1 MGLFE
6 DFSRFL
12 ETRLEE
18 FLRDNPHLELQAMEE
33 QLKEQQEDTLR
44 LILELQKEEKKLKE
58 EILKIA
64 QDIQKWHERAAKAQA
79 ANRVDLATDAQ
90 KREAA
95 LLRQGNQRWGQM
107 QGVKERIE
115 QSKELYRQIQQRLQE
130 VKVKATEVEA
140 NRAKAQAQQN
150 QQRWE
155 TQGWNQ
161 STNSNMFGSSADPL
175 ETKFKQWEMD
185 QELDDLKRNMGR

>member
-18 FLRDNPHLELQAMEE
+18 FLRDNPHLELQALEE
-33 QLKEQQEDTLR
+33 QLGQQEEDTLR
-44 LILELQKEEKKLKE
+44 LIAGLKREEKKLQT
-58 EILKIA
+58 EILETA

-79 ANRVDLATDAQ
+79 ANRVDLATAAQ
-90 KREAA
+90 EREAA

-115 QSKELYRQIQQRLQE
+115 NSKELYHQIQQRRKE
-130 VKVKATEVEA
+130 VKVKAAEVEA
-140 NRAKAQAQQN
+140 NRAKAQAQQS

-175 ETKFKQWEMD
+175 EAKFKQWETD

>member
-18 FLRDNPHLELQAMEE
+18 FLRDNPHLELQALEE
-33 QLKEQQEDTLR
+33 QLGEQEEDTLR
-44 LILELQKEEKKLKE
+44 LIAELKREEKKLQA
-58 EILKIA
+58 EILEIA
-64 QDIQKWHERAAKAQA
+64 QDIQRWHERIAKAQA
-79 ANRVDLATDAQ
+79 ANRVDLVTAAQ
-90 KREAA
+90 EREAA

-115 QSKELYRQIQQRLQE
+115 KSKELYHQIQQRRKE
-130 VKVKATEVEA
+130 VKAKAAEVQA
-140 NRAKAQAQQN
+140 NRTKTQAQQS
-150 QQRWE
+150 QQRNE

-161 STNSNMFGSSADPL
+161 NTNYSSFGSAADPL
-175 ETKFKQWEMD
+175 EGQFKQWEME
-185 QELDDLKRNMGR
+185 QELENLKRKMGR